1 MIMKKVVLASASPR
15 RQELLEQIYVNFV
28 TIPSNVDETKINGE
42 DPIDLVQKLALAKAD
57 DVAKR
62 VGNSLVIGAD
72 TVVVY
77 KDEVLGKPNSN
88 AEAYEMLSKLRETEH
103 QVITGFAIIDTNTL
117 EQKIDYE
124 MTKVIMKDFT
134 DQDISDYI
142 ATGEPMDKA
151 GGYAIQERGAVFVEK
166 IDGSYS
172 NVVGLPLSKLVINCK
187 ELGYQI
193 V

>member
-1 MIMKKVVLASASPR
+1 MKKVVLASASPR